1 MKTALSIAGSDCS
14 GGAGIQADIKTMSAL
29 GVFAMSVIVSVV
41 AENTSR
47 VISIEDVSPRV
58 ISDQIDAVFEDIW
71 PDAVKIGMLSTP
83 ECMKAVAGKIRE
95 YRPRHV
101 VIDPVMYAKNGSPL
115 MQEDSIDTLIST
127 VIPLATVLTP
137 NIPEA
142 EKISGIEIHDLDGM
156 KRSAEIIS
164 RMGALSW
171 ALMLLLLTARNEEI
185 IRGLRAFHMP
195 YNAALAASMVL
206 RFIPHLGLL
215 FSEIRDSM
223 SLRLDEG
230 RRGYPMLPSITALT
244 VAAIRMIPETAAALE
259 ERGFGRM
266 AKMPNEPIP
275 RPRGYSLQWLLGAI
289 IPLSLLIVR

>member
-1 MKTALSIAGSDCS
+1 MNASSYIHGDS
-14 GGAGIQADIKTMSAL
+14 
-29 GVFAMSVIVSVV
+29 FYH
-41 AENTSR
+41 R
-47 VISIEDVSPRV
+47 FDV
-58 ISDQIDAVFEDIW
+58 
-71 PDAVKIGMLSTP
+71 
-83 ECMKAVAGKIRE
+83 
-95 YRPRHV
+95 RP
-101 VIDPVMYAKNGSPL
+101 K
-115 MQEDSIDTLIST
+115 LIST
-127 VIPLATVLTP
+127 LLFAAIAFAMRSWAGLAAAFLLPLALLFVAVGTREAWRCLLRLLPLFAILVLFTPLQERGGTPLFEAGGFVIATEEGIWTV
-137 NIPEA
+137 A
-142 EKISGIEIHDLDGM
+142 
-156 KRSAEIIS
+156 RIIS
-164 RMGALSW
+164 RLGALSW